1 MARKTNHSKNLVT
14 QLESAVASL
23 KALLAESA
31 NKENHVSETPVKKT
45 RRCRKAKV

>member
-14 QLESAVASL
+14 QLEAAVASL

-31 NKENHVSETPVKKT
+31 NKENPVCATPVKKA
-45 RRCRKAKV
+45 RRSKKANV